1 VRFPL
6 PLNNQQQ
13 GATIVTT
20 TPLTL
25 AVDLIIVRPGESGP
39 ELLLIRRGKPPFKGD
54 WALPGGKVKQ
64 EEGET
69 VEQAAARE
77 LLEETGLC
85 LSPKQIVRG
94 IVGIFADPGRDPRGR
109 VVSCAFL
116 VRVPEGTTVCAG
128 DDAAEA
134 AWFGLDA
141 LPKPLA
147 FDHAAIVAAA
157 LQRSGG

>member
-1 VRFPL
+1 M
-6 PLNNQQQ
+6 
-13 GATIVTT
+13 TT
-20 TPLTL
+20 HTLRLT
-25 AVDLIIVRPGESGP
+25 VDLVVLRSGAGGP
-39 ELLLIRRGKPPFKGD
+39 ELLLIRRRKPPFAGL
-54 WALPGGKVKQ
+54 WALPGGKVHD

-77 LLEETGLC
+77 LCEETGLR

-94 IVGIFADPGRDPRGR
+94 IVGLFADPGRDPRGR
-109 VVSCAFL
+109 VVSFAFL

>member
-1 VRFPL
+1 M
-6 PLNNQQQ
+6 
-13 GATIVTT
+13 TT
-20 TPLTL
+20 PPLTL
-25 AVDLIIVRPGESGP
+25 AVDLVVIRPGAGGP
-39 ELLLIRRGKPPFKGD
+39 ELLLIRRGKPPFKGY
-54 WALPGGKVKQ
+54 WALPGGKK
-64 EEGET
+64 EGDET
-69 VEQAAARE
+69 IEQAALRE
-77 LLEETGLC
+77 LLEETGLR
-85 LSPKQIVRG
+85 LPAKRLQ
-94 IVGIFADPGRDPRGR
+94 IVGIFSDPNRDPRGR

-116 VRVPEGTTVCAG
+116 ARVPSSGTTTQAG